1 MQELNPLNYR
11 IHLEPDL
18 ARFKFDGTCEILLDA
33 PQTVSEVTL
42 NILELA
48 IWSCR
53 LRQGDGFVNCPFT
66 ANPDRE
72 EVRVILPEPASGKIR
87 LIIDYQGLI
96 NDKMAG
102 FYRSKYTFEGQTRF
116 IAVTQFE
123 ESDARRAFPCMDH
136 PAKKATFDINMDID
150 HKLVAISNG
159 AVKKED
165 RLDNGKKRITFEQT
179 PKMSTYL
186 VFFGVGEFEFT
197 RDEKDSRVRVA
208 TLPGMKKY
216 AQFGVEFGR
225 KSLGFSET
233 YYAIDYPLPKMDL
246 IAIPDFAFGAMENWG
261 AITFRENLLLHY
273 PEITS
278 KFGEERIC
286 EVIAHEIAHQW
297 FGNLVTPSDWRYL
310 WLNESFA
317 TYFGFGVVDYYY
329 PKWDTW
335 QQFLNGQTGS
345 ALVRDAL
352 HETFAIEIPGGEH
365 VVINASTAPIIY
377 NKGGSILRQIE
388 GYIGKDNF
396 QKGLQHY
403 LKTYEYG
410 CADSQHLWKSF
421 ETVTQQPISAM
432 MKSWIEQP
440 GFPLITARRQDRRL
454 ILTQRRFTYL
464 PNDFDQKWLVPITIS
479 LFPKTGATRQLTV
492 LLNKIEQEID
502 LDEDILAYKINDQQT
517 GFYRTQYVD
526 TANMQEL
533 GARVLEKS
541 IPPEDRWGLENDFF
555 ALVQSGAS
563 TLQDYLK
570 FLSFYQKEEAY
581 LPLTSMAHNLYSAYL
596 VMDERWRQKIS
607 SLATP
612 RYEDIL
618 GKIGYDPVSGENHT
632 TSHLRDQLIWDAVR
646 YGSKPALEFAGS
658 QFAALMR
665 GATVHADI
673 MKSVMQVGALCGV
686 DKTFDWFDR
695 RLRESKIEHARL
707 NMLSAL
713 GCFKDEALII
723 KSLRYT
729 LDTVP
734 ARNKFIPVV
743 AMASNPHA
751 IPLLWDWYVNNLSD
765 IEQFHPMLYERVIAA
780 IVPVAGISRADEV
793 KSFFND
799 YLKKSDKAKD
809 VIKLSLERLE
819 INLRMRNSL
828 Y

>member
-18 ARFKFDGTCEILLDA
+18 IRFKFDGKCEILLDA
-33 PQTVSEVTL
+33 PETVSEVTL
-42 NILELA
+42 NILEIA

-53 LRQGDGFVNCPFT
+53 FLQGDGFVNCPFT
-66 ANPDRE
+66 VDPAGE
-72 EVRVILPEPASGKIR
+72 EVRVILPQPMSGKIR
-87 LIIDYQGLI
+87 LKIDYQGSI

-102 FYRSKYTFEGQTRF
+102 FYRSKYTYQGETKF

-136 PAKKATFDINMDID
+136 PAQKATFDIKIDID
-150 HKLVAISNG
+150 RKLTAISNG
-159 AVKKED
+159 AIAKED

-197 RDEKDSRVRVA
+197 RDEKDRRVRVV

-216 AQFGVEFGR
+216 GQFGAEFGR
-225 KSLGFSET
+225 KSLEFSEA
-233 YYAIDYPLPKMDL
+233 YYAIAYPLPKMDL

-317 TYFGFGVVDYYY
+317 TYFGYGVVDHYY
-329 PKWDTW
+329 PNWATW

-377 NKGGSILRQIE
+377 SKGGSILRQIE

-410 CADSQHLWKSF
+410 CAASHHLWQSL
-421 ETVTQQPISAM
+421 ETVAQQPISAM
-432 MKSWIEQP
+432 MKSWIEQR
-440 GFPLITARRQDRRL
+440 GFPIITVKRQGPRL
-454 ILTQRRFTYL
+454 VITQKRFTYL
-464 PNDFDQKWLVPITIS
+464 SNDSDQKWQVPITIR
-479 LFPKTGATRQLTV
+479 LFPQTGGTRRITT
-492 LLNKIEQEID
+492 LLDDIEQVID
-502 LDEDILAYKINDQQT
+502 LDEDILAYKINDRQT
-517 GFYRTQYVD
+517 GFYRVKYSDVKNLD
-526 TANMQEL
+526 EL
-533 GARVLEKS
+533 GKRVLEKS
-541 IPPEDRWGLENDFF
+541 LPPEDRWGLENDFF
-555 ALVQSGAS
+555 ARVKSGDAS
-563 TLQDYLK
+563 LEEYLK
-570 FLSFYQKEEAY
+570 FISYYQKEDAY
-581 LPLTSMAHNLYSAYL
+581 LPLTGMASNLYSAYL
-596 VMDERWRQKIS
+596 VMENSWRQKIS
-607 SLATP
+607 SLAKP
-612 RYEDIL
+612 FFEDIL
-618 GKIGYDPVSGENHT
+618 EKIGYEPAPDENHT
-632 TSHLRDQLIWDAVR
+632 TSLLRDQLIWDAVF
-646 YGSKPALEFAGS
+646 YGSKAALDFADN
-658 QFAALMR
+658 QFGALMR
-665 GATVHADI
+665 GDTVHADI
-673 MKSVMQVGALCGV
+673 IKSVMRVGALSGN
-686 DKTFDWFDR
+686 DKTFDWFDH
-695 RLRESKIEHARL
+695 RLQESSIEHERL
-707 NMLSAL
+707 NILTAL

-723 KSLRYT
+723 QSQRYT

-743 AMASNPHA
+743 AMASNPYA
-751 IPLLWDWYVNNLSD
+751 IPLLWDWYVTNLD
-765 IEQFHPMLYERVIAA
+765 EIEQFHPMLYERVIAA
-780 IVPVAGISRADEV
+780 IVPVAGIKRADEV
-793 KSFFND
+793 KTFFNE

-819 INLRMRNSL
+819 INLRMRRAG
-828 Y
+828 

>member
-1 MQELNPLNYR
+1 MQELIPLNYR

-18 ARFKFDGTCEILLDA
+18 NRFKFDGQCEILLDA
-33 PQTVSEVTL
+33 PQTFSEVTL
-42 NILELA
+42 NILDVT

-53 LRQGDGFVNCPFT
+53 LLQGDGFVSCPFT
-66 ANPDRE
+66 VDPAEE
-72 EVRVILPEPASGKIR
+72 EVRVSLPKPMSGKIR
-87 LIIDYQGLI
+87 LKIDFQGTI

-102 FYRSKYTFEGQTRF
+102 FYRSKYIYQGETRF

-136 PAKKATFDINMDID
+136 PAQKATFDITIDID
-150 HKLVAISNG
+150 RKLTAISNG

-197 RDEKDSRVRVA
+197 QDEKDSRVRVV

-216 AQFGVEFGR
+216 AQFGAEFGR

-317 TYFGFGVVDYYY
+317 TYFGFGVVDHYY
-329 PKWDTW
+329 PNWGVW

-345 ALVRDAL
+345 ALARDAL

-377 NKGGSILRQIE
+377 SKGGSILRQIE

-410 CADSQHLWKSF
+410 CAASHHLWQSF
-421 ETVTQQPISAM
+421 ETVTQQPVSAM
-432 MKSWIEQP
+432 MKSWIEQR
-440 GFPLITARRQDRRL
+440 GFPIITVKRQGPRL
-454 ILTQRRFTYL
+454 IMTQKRFSYL
-464 PNDFDQKWLVPITIS
+464 PNDSDQKWQVPITIR
-479 LFPKTGATRQLTV
+479 LFPQTGGTRRITT
-492 LLNKIEQEID
+492 LLDDIEQVID
-502 LDEDILAYKINDQQT
+502 LDEDILAYKINDRQT
-517 GFYRTQYVD
+517 GFYRVKYSEVKNLD
-526 TANMQEL
+526 EL
-533 GARVLEKS
+533 GKRVLDKS
-541 IPPEDRWGLENDFF
+541 LPPEDRWGLENDFF
-555 ALVQSGAS
+555 ARVKSGDAS
-563 TLQDYLK
+563 LEEYLK
-570 FLSFYQKEEAY
+570 FISCYQKEDAY
-581 LPLTSMAHNLYSAYL
+581 LPLSGIARHLHSAYL
-596 VMDERWRQKIS
+596 VMENSWRRRIS
-607 SLATP
+607 SLAKP
-612 RYEDIL
+612 FFEDIL
-618 GKIGYDPVSGENHT
+618 EKIGYDPVSDENHP
-632 TSHLRDQLIWDAVR
+632 TSHLRDQLIWDAAL
-646 YGSKPALEFAGS
+646 YGSKPALDFAGN
-658 QFAALMR
+658 QFGALMR
-665 GATVHADI
+665 GDTVHADI
-673 MKSVMQVGALCGV
+673 MKSVMQVGALSGN

-695 RLRESKIEHARL
+695 QLQESNIEHERL
-707 NMLSAL
+707 NMLSAF

-723 KSLRYT
+723 KSQRYI
-729 LDTVP
+729 LETVP

-743 AMASNPHA
+743 AMASNPYA
-751 IPLLWDWYVNNLSD
+751 IPLLWDWYVTNLD
-765 IEQFHPMLYERVIAA
+765 EIEQFHPMLYERVIAA
-780 IVPVAGISRADEV
+780 IVPVAGIKRADEV
-793 KSFFND
+793 KTFFNE

-819 INLRMRNSL
+819 INLRMRRAG
-828 Y
+828 

>member
-1 MQELNPLNYR
+1 MQALIPLNYR

-18 ARFKFDGTCEILLDA
+18 TRFKFDGNCEILLDA
-33 PQTVSEVTL
+33 PETVSEVTL
-42 NILELA
+42 NILEIA
-48 IWSCR
+48 IWNCR
-53 LRQGDGFVNCPFT
+53 LQQGDGFVNCPFT
-66 ANPDRE
+66 VDPARE
-72 EVRVILPEPASGKIR
+72 EVRVILPEPLSGKIR
-87 LIIDYQGLI
+87 LKIDYQGSI

-102 FYRSKYTFEGQTRF
+102 FYRSKYTHQGETRF

-136 PAKKATFDINMDID
+136 PAKKATFDIKMDID

-165 RLDNGKKRITFEQT
+165 RLDNGKKRVTFEQT

-186 VFFGVGEFEFT
+186 VFFGVGQFEFT
-197 RDEKDSRVRVA
+197 QDEKDSRVRVV

-216 AQFGVEFGR
+216 AQFGAEFGR

-233 YYAIDYPLPKMDL
+233 YYAIAYPLPKMDL

-317 TYFGFGVVDYYY
+317 TYFGYGVVDHYY
-329 PKWDTW
+329 PNWATW
-335 QQFLNGQTGS
+335 QQFLGGQTGP

-377 NKGGSILRQIE
+377 SKGGSILRQIE

-410 CADSQHLWKSF
+410 CAASHHLWQSF
-421 ETVTQQPISAM
+421 ETMAQQPISAM
-432 MKSWIEQP
+432 MKSWIEQR
-440 GFPLITARRQDRRL
+440 GFPIITAKRQGPRL
-454 ILTQRRFTYL
+454 VMTQKRFTYL
-464 PNDFDQKWLVPITIS
+464 PNDSDQKWQVPITIR
-479 LFPKTGATRQLTV
+479 LFPKTGATRRITT
-492 LLNKIEQEID
+492 LLDDIEQVID
-502 LDEDILAYKINDQQT
+502 LDEDILAYKINDRQT
-517 GFYRTQYVD
+517 GFYRVKYSDVK
-526 TANMQEL
+526 NLEEL
-533 GARVLEKS
+533 GNRVLEKS
-541 IPPEDRWGLENDFF
+541 LPPEDRWGLENDFF
-555 ALVQSGAS
+555 ARVKSGDA
-563 TLQDYLK
+563 TLAEYLK
-570 FLSFYQKEEAY
+570 FISFYRKEDAY
-581 LPLTSMAHNLYSAYL
+581 LPLSGLASNLYSAYL
-596 VMDERWRQKIS
+596 VMEDSWRRKIS
-607 SLATP
+607 SLAKP
-612 RYEDIL
+612 LFDGIL
-618 GKIGYDPVSGENHT
+618 EKIGYDPVPDENHT
-632 TSHLRDQLIWDAVR
+632 TSLLRDQLIWDAVL
-646 YGSKPALEFAGS
+646 YGSASALDFAGN
-658 QFAALMR
+658 QFAALIQ
-665 GATVHADI
+665 GNTVHADI
-673 MKSVMQVGALCGV
+673 MKSVMRVGALSGN
-686 DKTFDWFDR
+686 DKTFDWFGC
-695 RLRESKIEHARL
+695 RLQESNIEHERL
-707 NMLSAL
+707 NILSAL

-723 KSLRYT
+723 QSQRYT

-751 IPLLWDWYVNNLSD
+751 IPLLWDWYVNNLEE

-780 IVPVAGISRADEV
+780 IVPAAGINRADEV
-793 KSFFND
+793 KTFFGD
-799 YLKKSDKAKD
+799 YLKKSDRAKD

-819 INLRMRNSL
+819 INLRMRNAL
-828 Y
+828 

>member
-1 MQELNPLNYR
+1 MQALNPLNYR

-18 ARFKFDGTCEILLDA
+18 TRFKFDGKCEILLEA
-33 PQTVSEVTL
+33 PATVSEVTL
-42 NILELA
+42 NILEIA

-53 LRQGDGFVNCPFT
+53 LQQGDGFVNCPFT
-66 ANPDRE
+66 VDPARE
-72 EVRVILPEPASGKIR
+72 EVRVILPEPMSGKIR
-87 LIIDYQGLI
+87 LKIDYQGSI

-102 FYRSKYTFEGQTRF
+102 FYRSKYTYQGETRF

-136 PAKKATFDINMDID
+136 PAKKATFDITIDID

-197 RDEKDSRVRVA
+197 QDEKDSRVRVV

-216 AQFGVEFGR
+216 AQFGAEFGR

-233 YYAIDYPLPKMDL
+233 YYAIAYPLPKMDL

-273 PEITS
+273 PQITS

-317 TYFGFGVVDYYY
+317 TYFGFGVVDHYY
-329 PKWDTW
+329 PQWAAW
-335 QQFLNGQTGS
+335 QQFLGGQTGP

-377 NKGGSILRQIE
+377 SKGGSILRQIE

-410 CADSQHLWKSF
+410 CAASHHLWQSF
-421 ETVTQQPISAM
+421 ETVAQQPISAM
-432 MKSWIEQP
+432 MKSWIEQR
-440 GFPLITARRQDRRL
+440 GFPIITVKRQGSRL
-454 ILTQRRFTYL
+454 LVTQKRFTYL
-464 PNDFDQKWLVPITIS
+464 PNDSDQKWQVPITIR
-479 LFPKTGATRQLTV
+479 LFPKTGATRRITT
-492 LLNKIEQEID
+492 LLDDIEQVID
-502 LDEDILAYKINDQQT
+502 LDEDILAYKINDRQT
-517 GFYRTQYVD
+517 GFYRVKYGD
-526 TANMQEL
+526 AENLEEL
-533 GARVLEKS
+533 GKRVLEKS
-541 IPPEDRWGLENDFF
+541 LPPEDRWGLENDFF
-555 ALVQSGAS
+555 ARVKSGDAP
-563 TLQDYLK
+563 LEEYLK
-570 FLSFYQKEEAY
+570 FISFYRKEDAY
-581 LPLTSMAHNLYSAYL
+581 LPLTGMASNLYSAYL
-596 VMDERWRQKIS
+596 VMEDRWRREIS
-607 SLATP
+607 SLAKS
-612 RYEDIL
+612 RFEEIL
-618 GKIGYDPVSGENHT
+618 EKIGYDPVPDENHT
-632 TSHLRDQLIWDAVR
+632 TSLLRDQLIWDAVL
-646 YGSKPALEFAGS
+646 YGSKSALDFAGN

-665 GATVHADI
+665 GNPVHADI
-673 MKSVMQVGALCGV
+673 MKSVMRVGALTGNG
-686 DKTFDWFDR
+686 KTFDWFDG
-695 RLRESKIEHARL
+695 RLQESKIEHERL
-707 NMLSAL
+707 NILSAL

-723 KSLRYT
+723 RSQRYT

-743 AMASNPHA
+743 AMASNPYA
-751 IPLLWDWYVNNLSD
+751 IPLMWDWYVNNLEE

-780 IVPVAGISRADEV
+780 IVPAAGIKRADEV
-793 KSFFND
+793 KTFFD
-799 YLKKSDKAKD
+799 GYLKKSDKAKD

-819 INLRMRNSL
+819 INLRMRNAG
-828 Y
+828 